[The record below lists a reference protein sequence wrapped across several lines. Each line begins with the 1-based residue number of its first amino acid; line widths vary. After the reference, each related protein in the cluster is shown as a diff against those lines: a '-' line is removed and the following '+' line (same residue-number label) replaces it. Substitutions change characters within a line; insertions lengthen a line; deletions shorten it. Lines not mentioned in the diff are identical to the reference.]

1 MRVHTRYLVE
11 VVEAFNFCPFA
22 EGARKTA
29 ALERRVILDEDPLAA
44 ALAAVDEFEPLARVA
59 VAILIF
65 PRHTAGA
72 DDFERFVGELRDA
85 DGKRRARKHGPFAFA
100 PFHPDA
106 PWGSESPERLVM
118 FLRRSPD
125 PSVQLVRF
133 SALDAVRSP
142 APGGKFLFD
151 GSAAGMAELERRAQ
165 AVPISEKIA
174 RDNFATVEKNGIE
187 KIQAVLRDIK
197 EDRARTYARF
207 GLK

>member
-1 MRVHTRYLVE
+1 
-11 VVEAFNFCPFA
+11 
-22 EGARKTA
+22 
-29 ALERRVILDEDPLAA
+29 VILDEDPLAA

-72 DDFERFVGELRDA
+72 EDFERFVAELRDA
-85 DGKRRARKHGPFAFA
+85 DGKRRPRKHGPFAFA
-100 PFHPDA
+100 LFHPDA
-106 PWGSESPERLVM
+106 QWGSDTPERLVM

-151 GSAAGMAELERRAQ
+151 WSAAGLAELERRAQ

-174 RDNFATVEKNGIE
+174 RDNFATVESVGME
-187 KIQAVLRDIK
+187 RVQAVLRDISD
-197 EDRARTYARF
+197 DRARAYARF
-207 GLK
+207 SELCRAAGTR